1 MWEKTD
7 SSEVGG
13 EERVDDGNEKFGEEE
28 ECGQTLLTLGV
39 GRAGPG
45 VSRFLLQPW
54 TLAMEGP
61 PSNKLVLDAKPKVTI
76 QVSEP
81 HL

>member
-28 ECGQTLLTLGV
+28 ECGQTLLTRG
-39 GRAGPG
+39 GPG

-76 QVSEP
+76 QVSES

>member
-1 MWEKTD
+1 MMGMRSLVKRKN
-7 SSEVGG
+7 VG
-13 EERVDDGNEKFGEEE
+13 RLF
-28 ECGQTLLTLGV
+28 LHGV

-45 VSRFLLQPW
+45 VRFLLQSW

-61 PSNKLVLDAKPKVTI
+61 PSNKLVLEAKPKVTI